1 MKFDMKYRF
10 LIFLLVIFG
19 CETKK
24 AKETVQTKIEIEN
37 RKFFVGDINDDKKN
51 DTAFISLKRNIE
63 TDEVECGENNCFIK
77 IEFTDRIPRIRFDQ
91 SLGIFITPTED
102 LNNDKANEII
112 IFSRTSEGYWNNI
125 SVWSFKDRKWNEIA
139 KAKAFISESQDFE
152 NRIIKERG
160 GYYLIGENQ
169 WEEDENGEFKKVKI
183 KI

>member
-1 MKFDMKYRF
+1 MKFNRKLRF
-10 LIFLLVIFG
+10 LILLLVIFG

-24 AKETVQTKIEIEN
+24 AKKTVQTKIEIEN

-51 DTAFISLKRNIE
+51 DTAFITLKRNIE
-63 TDEVECGENNCFIK
+63 TDEIECGENNCFIK
-77 IEFTDRIPRIRFDQ
+77 IEFTDRIPKISFDQ

-112 IFSRTSEGYWNNI
+112 VFSRTHEGYWNHI
-125 SVWSFKDRKWNEIA
+125 SVWSFKGGKWNEIA
-139 KAKAFISESQDFE
+139 KAKAFISENKSFE

-160 GYYLIGENQ
+160 RYYLIGENQ
-169 WEEDENGEFKKVKI
+169 WEEDENGNFKKVKV